1 MSNSA
6 LISDVQATQDAR
18 RVAGRGAS
26 VSNSPV
32 STLLGVVLLSA
43 LIAIACAGSPP
54 EQPPTDTSS
63 AQAVPPASQVDHP
76 PEDLKSDKLV
86 RCLIDTPEGCTGCDQ
101 GTSCVYQELPEFDC
115 IYIVY
120 GAKCDEPQP
129 R

>member
-6 LISDVQATQDAR
+6 LISDAQATQDAR
-18 RVAGRGAS
+18 RVAS
-26 VSNSPV
+26 LSDPPV
-32 STLLGVVLLSA
+32 SALRVVVLLSA
-43 LIAIACAGSPP
+43 LIAIACVGSPP
-54 EQPPTDTSS
+54 EQPATDASS
-63 AQAVPPASQVDHP
+63 AQAVTPASQVDHP

-101 GTSCVYQELPEFDC
+101 GTSCVYQELPEYDC

-120 GAKCDEPQP
+120 GAKCNEPQP